1 VAGDSQEIEP
11 VHDLARPEAG
21 PRAPAGSRRSARRR
35 ERWLFLGTAAAI
47 ALFVVF
53 DAFVGLAPG
62 AARSSHI
69 ARAAVPL
76 AVVALAAWFY
86 SRLRAGLRAS
96 LCLLSGVLAL
106 PAGAL
111 AVTRAGT
118 GGPAAADWIGFLL
131 VPAGLALLSLGFWLL
146 WASRKRSRR
155 WYLRRPLL
163 GAVALLVAFWFV
175 LPVSLALVAT
185 HRART
190 TIAASDLGRP
200 YETVSLTTRDGLRL
214 AGWYVPSQ
222 NGAAVITFPR
232 EWTVAHARMLVRHG
246 YGVLLLDM
254 RGYGL
259 SEGDTNAFGWGA
271 AADVDAAVAFLQRRP
286 DVRDGR
292 IGGLGL
298 SVGGEQM
305 LEAAAGNDG
314 LRAVVSEGAGERSV
328 RETLLYGPAA
338 FLSIPMAITQSTAL
352 AVLTG
357 TAPPPQLKEL
367 TARIAPRA
375 VLLIYARHG
384 QGGEDLNP
392 QYFAAA
398 GEPKS
403 LWEIPSG
410 GHTGGIRAQPAEYER
425 RVIGFFDRTLLPTD

>member
-1 VAGDSQEIEP
+1 VAGDSHTIEP
-11 VHDLARPEAG
+11 THDPTRPEAG
-21 PRAPAGSRRSARRR
+21 PPAPAGSRRSAGRR
-35 ERWLFLGTAAAI
+35 ERRLFLGAVAAI
-47 ALFVVF
+47 VLFAVF
-53 DAFVGLAPG
+53 DAFVGIAPG
-62 AARSSHI
+62 AGRSSHI
-69 ARAAVPL
+69 ARAAVPI
-76 AVVALAAWFY
+76 AVAALAAWSY
-86 SRLRAGLRAS
+86 SRQRAGVRACV
-96 LCLLSGVLAL
+96 CLVFGVLAL
-106 PAGAL
+106 AAGAL
-111 AVTRAGT
+111 SVTGAGAS
-118 GGPAAADWIGFLL
+118 GANAADWIGCLMI
-131 VPAGLALLSLGFWLL
+131 PAGLALLSLGLWLL
-146 WASRKRSRR
+146 WTSRKRSGRR
-155 WYLRRPLL
+155 YLRRPLL
-163 GAVALLVAFWFV
+163 GAVTLLVVFWFV
-175 LPVSLALVAT
+175 LPVGLALVAT

-190 TIAASDLGRP
+190 TIAVADLGRP
-200 YETVSLTTRDGLRL
+200 YETVSLTTKDGLRL

-254 RGYGL
+254 RGYGQ
-259 SEGDTNAFGWGA
+259 SQGETNAFGWGA

-305 LEAAAGNDG
+305 LEAAAGDPG

-338 FLSIPMAITQSTAL
+338 FLSIPMALTQSTAL

-403 LWEIPSG
+403 LWEITSG
-410 GHTGGIRAQPAEYER
+410 SHTGGIRARPAEYER
-425 RVIGFFDRTLLPTD
+425 RVIGFFDRTLLPAD